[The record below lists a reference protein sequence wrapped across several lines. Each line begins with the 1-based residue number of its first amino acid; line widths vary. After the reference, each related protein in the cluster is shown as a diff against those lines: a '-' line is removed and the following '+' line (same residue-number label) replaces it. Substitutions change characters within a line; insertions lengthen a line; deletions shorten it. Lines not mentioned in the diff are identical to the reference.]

1 MNMSQHVICV
11 FAISCVDK
19 YIIYRLFLLFSKSC
33 IRNVRHIIIYAH
45 IIS

>member
-1 MNMSQHVICV
+1 
-11 FAISCVDK
+11 
-19 YIIYRLFLLFSKSC
+19 LFLLFSKSC